1 MSNFTVAGTSLSSR
15 LFLGTSHYPSPQILS
30 DAVASS
36 GTQVLTVGL
45 RRLQPESGGG
55 NSFWQRVQAMKCH
68 ILPNT
73 AGCHSALEANRW
85 MPRSTSSSCR
95 TRSALE
101 NRPSRP
107 MA

>member
-15 LFLGTSHYPSPQILS
+15 LFLGTSHYPSPQVLS
-30 DAVASS
+30 DAVAAS

-55 NSFWQRVQAMKCH
+55 NSFWQRVQSMKTR

-73 AGCHSALEANRW
+73 AGCHTAEEAI
-85 MPRSTSSSCR
+85 TL
-95 TRSALE
+95 AQ
-101 NRPSRP
+101 
-107 MA
+107 MAREIFGTTLDKT